1 MPSSGRRKSRHK
13 RRGNAK
19 GKRHTMKKTS
29 TQGKSSGRPR
39 KFEGP
44 SRVVTLTLPEDT
56 IARLQR
62 IDEDRAKAI
71 VMATEI
77 AAPPGGASE
86 AMVDL
91 VQVAPNLGMLTVSC
105 HDCLK
110 SIPGLRLV
118 RAAPNQW
125 LIVLPSGTP
134 LSDIE
139 IALADQLETRGEHS
153 AGDHQVMAQLLQHIR
168 SYRRSKRVEKAE
180 VLLVEM

>member
-1 MPSSGRRKSRHK
+1 MKQASSH
-13 RRGNAK
+13 
-19 GKRHTMKKTS
+19 
-29 TQGKSSGRPR
+29 GKSSGRPR

-44 SRVVTLTLPEDT
+44 SRVVTLTLPEET
-56 IARLQR
+56 IARLQS
-62 IDEDRAKAI
+62 INEDRAKAI

-77 AAPPGGASE
+77 AAPPEGASE

-91 VQVAPNLGMLTVSC
+91 IQVAPNLGMIMVPC

-110 SIPGLRLV
+110 SIPDLRLV
-118 RAAPNQW
+118 QAAPNRW
-125 LIVLPSGTP
+125 LILLSSGTP

-139 IALADQLETRGEHS
+139 IALADQLETRGKHS
-153 AGDHQVMAQLLQHIR
+153 AGDHQIIAQLLQHIR